1 MLSPGLLCTSS
12 HNNTI
17 KQDEGEG
24 GVGGGGLRKPPF
36 KYQYCTEQRC
46 ILIKTGVFE
55 TYYSE
60 IPTQLGVEMR
70 QAF

>member
-24 GVGGGGLRKPPF
+24 GGGWGGGVK
-36 KYQYCTEQRC
+36 
-46 ILIKTGVFE
+46 KTAVQV
-55 TYYSE
+55 SV
-60 IPTQLGVEMR
+60 LH
-70 QAF
+70 